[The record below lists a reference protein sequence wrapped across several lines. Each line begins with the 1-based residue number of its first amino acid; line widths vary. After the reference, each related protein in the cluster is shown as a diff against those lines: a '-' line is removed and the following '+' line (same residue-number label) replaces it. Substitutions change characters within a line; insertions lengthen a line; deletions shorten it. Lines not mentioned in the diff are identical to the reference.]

1 MATKARRKPIER
13 VTESK
18 QEQVLD
24 RYPFRHSLDTGDRGP
39 LVLWTQSQLAELGY
53 YEGPLDGKY
62 SREVNLAV
70 RQFQSDKSLVVTGVV
85 SRRTWEALQQ

>member
-1 MATKARRKPIER
+1 MATKARRKPIKH
-13 VTESK
+13 VTETK

-53 YEGPLDGKY
+53 YEGPLDGRFD
-62 SREVNLAV
+62 REVSMSV
-70 RQFQSDKSLVVTGVV
+70 RQFQSDNGLMITGVV
-85 SRRTWEALQQ
+85 DRKTWDRL